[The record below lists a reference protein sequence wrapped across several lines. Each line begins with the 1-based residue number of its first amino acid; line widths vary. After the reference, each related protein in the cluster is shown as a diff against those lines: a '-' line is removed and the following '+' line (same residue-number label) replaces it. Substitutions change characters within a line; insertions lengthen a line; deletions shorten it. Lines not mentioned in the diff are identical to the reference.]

1 VTSEEVL
8 SIEND
13 SEVNSERGLL
23 GHRFWLVVTGTS
35 QIIAAVALLSEAPAV
50 WHLGG
55 WLGRLSILFPMLSG
69 LAGAVIQAPRVR
81 AHFIS
86 AMERNPNPEHSQLV
100 VRAIFSAVVQCWV
113 YGAAWVYP
121 IDQVRE
127 ILTATALVM
136 TIPMWLFCDI
146 ARHPQ
151 FSPARHRVGMLFDGA
166 GLSLGLALDSRV
178 SAIFWPGYLWVIVGQ
193 GTRFGIRKLVEATA
207 ISIIGFAVVVAVSR
221 YWQDRPLFTASVFV
235 ALAMLPMYMGV
246 LLSRI
251 HHAKAAAEAA
261 NRTKSRFLAF
271 ITHELRSPLNGI
283 IGFSEMLRQEVL
295 GPLGT
300 ARYKEWASDINRG
313 GEHLLALINDLL
325 DISKAEAGRLVL
337 EREEVDLAELA
348 ASCIRLIGPTAEK
361 KLVTLK
367 LDVHAEHVLI
377 LHVDALR
384 MRQIVIN
391 LLSNAVKFSDQNSEV
406 RVAVTDCGPDGFL
419 VAISDTGIGM
429 RPEDIPRAL
438 EPYGQVDTLSSRR
451 HEGTGLGLPLARML
465 VESHGGRLEIES
477 ALGEGTTVK
486 IRLPNECR
494 VTTEQR
500 LAASKEPTQVRL

>member
-1 VTSEEVL
+1 MTSEEVL

-13 SEVNSERGLL
+13 SEVNSKSDLL
-23 GHRFWLVVTGTS
+23 GDRFWLVATGTS
-35 QIIAAVALLSEAPAV
+35 QIIAAVALLSDAPAV

-55 WLGRLSILFPMLSG
+55 WIGRLSILFPMLSG
-69 LAGAVIQAPRVR
+69 LAGVIIQTPQVR

-86 AMERNPNPEHSQLV
+86 AMERKPNPEHSQLV
-100 VRAIFSAVVQCWV
+100 VRAIFSSVVQCWV

-121 IDQVRE
+121 VEQIRE
-127 ILTATALVM
+127 ILIATAWVM
-136 TIPMWLFCDI
+136 PIPMWLFCDI

-151 FSPARHRVGMLFDGA
+151 FSPARHRIGMLFDGA

-193 GTRFGIRKLVEATA
+193 GTRFGFRKLVEATA
-207 ISIIGFAVVVAVSR
+207 ISIIGFAVVVAISR

-235 ALAMLPMYMGV
+235 ALVMLPMYMGV
-246 LLSRI
+246 LLSRL

-283 IGFSEMLRQEVL
+283 IGFSEMLRDEVL

-300 ARYKEWASDINRG
+300 ARYKEWVSDINRG

-361 KLVTLK
+361 KLVTLR
-367 LDVHAEHVLI
+367 LEFQAEPGLVLHI
-377 LHVDALR
+377 DALR
-384 MRQIVIN
+384 VRQILIN
-391 LLSNAVKFSDQNSEV
+391 LLSNAVKFSNQDSEV
-406 RVAVTDCGPDGFL
+406 KIAVADFGADGFL
-419 VAISDTGIGM
+419 IEISDTGVGM
-429 RPEDIPRAL
+429 RPADIPRAL
-438 EPYGQVDTLSSRR
+438 EPYGQVDLLPSRR
-451 HEGTGLGLPLARML
+451 HEGTGLGLPLAKML

-477 ALGEGTTVK
+477 ALGKGTTVR

-494 VTTEQR
+494 VATER
-500 LAASKEPTQVRL
+500 HLATSTQPNAS

>member
-1 VTSEEVL
+1 MTSEQNL

-13 SEVNSERGLL
+13 SEVNSESDLL

-35 QIIAAVALLSEAPAV
+35 QIVAAVALLSEAPAV

-55 WLGRLSILFPMLSG
+55 WLGRLSILFPLVSG
-69 LAGAVIQAPRVR
+69 LAGAMIQSPRVR

-86 AMERNPNPEHSQLV
+86 AMEGNPNPEHSQLV

-136 TIPMWLFCDI
+136 PIPMWLFCDI
-146 ARHPQ
+146 ARRPQ

-193 GTRFGIRKLVEATA
+193 GTRFGIRKLVQATA

-246 LLSRI
+246 LLFRL

-325 DISKAEAGRLVL
+325 DISKAEAGRLAL
-337 EREEVDLAELA
+337 EREQVDLAELV
-348 ASCIRLIGPTAEK
+348 ASCIRLVGPIAEK
-361 KLVTLK
+361 KLVSLK
-367 LDVHAEHVLI
+367 LEVQAQPGLALRI
-377 LHVDALR
+377 DALR
-384 MRQIVIN
+384 MRQILIN
-391 LLSNAVKFSDQNSEV
+391 ILSNAVKFANHDSQV
-406 RVAVTDCGPDGFL
+406 KVAIRDLGNDGFL
-419 VAISDTGIGM
+419 IAISDRGIGM
-429 RPEDIPRAL
+429 RPEDVPLAL
-438 EPYGQVDTLSSRR
+438 EPYGQVGSPPSRR
-451 HEGTGLGLPLARML
+451 HEGTGLGLPLAKML
-465 VESHGGRLEIES
+465 VEGHGGRLEIES
-477 ALGEGTTVK
+477 ALGKGTTVK
-486 IRLPNECR
+486 IRLPDECR
-494 VTTEQR
+494 VTMETTR
-500 LAASKEPTQVRL
+500 ADP